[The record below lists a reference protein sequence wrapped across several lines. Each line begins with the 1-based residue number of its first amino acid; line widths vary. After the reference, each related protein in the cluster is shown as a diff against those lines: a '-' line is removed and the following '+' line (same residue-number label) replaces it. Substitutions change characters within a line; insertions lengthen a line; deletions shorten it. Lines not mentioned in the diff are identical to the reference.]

1 MERKLRKRQTRG
13 VPSNLLTVL
22 IVEGNASERRVLS
35 QVVRMQ
41 GWHVVE
47 ASNGKTAIAMV
58 ENRLPNLV
66 LLEAALPDMDGFEVC
81 RRIRKF
87 SSVPVI
93 MVTASH
99 TETEKVAGLASG
111 ADDYVVK
118 PYSPKELTA
127 RMLAVLRRSG
137 VI

>member
-1 MERKLRKRQTRG
+1 MEGKLKRRQARNHH
-13 VPSNLLTVL
+13 NLLTILLVD
-22 IVEGNASERRVLS
+22 GNASERWVLS
-35 QVVRMQ
+35 QVVRAQ

-47 ASNGKTAIAMV
+47 ASSGEAAIDMV
-58 ENRLPNLV
+58 KEQLVSLV
-66 LLEAALPDMDGFEVC
+66 LLEVALPDMNGFEVC

-93 MVTASH
+93 MVTAIK
-99 TETEKVAGLASG
+99 TESDRVAGLASG

-118 PYSPKELTA
+118 PYSPKELVA

-137 VI
+137 AI

>member
-1 MERKLRKRQTRG
+1 MEGKLKRRQARNHH
-13 VPSNLLTVL
+13 NLLTILLVD
-22 IVEGNASERRVLS
+22 GNASERWVLS
-35 QVVRMQ
+35 QVVRAQ

-47 ASNGKTAIAMV
+47 ASSGEAVIDMV
-58 ENRLPNLV
+58 KEQLVSLV
-66 LLEAALPDMDGFEVC
+66 LLEVALPDMNGFEVC

-93 MVTASH
+93 MVTAIK
-99 TETEKVAGLASG
+99 TESDRVAGLASG

-118 PYSPKELTA
+118 PYSPKELVA

-137 VI
+137 AI

>member
-1 MERKLRKRQTRG
+1 MEGKLKRRQARNHH
-13 VPSNLLTVL
+13 NLLTILLVD
-22 IVEGNASERRVLS
+22 GNASERWVLS
-35 QVVRMQ
+35 QVVRAQ

-47 ASNGKTAIAMV
+47 ASSGEAAIDMV
-58 ENRLPNLV
+58 KERLVSLV
-66 LLEAALPDMDGFEVC
+66 LLEVALPDMNGFEVC

-93 MVTASH
+93 MVTAIK
-99 TETEKVAGLASG
+99 TESDRVAGLASG

-118 PYSPKELTA
+118 PYSPKELVA

-137 VI
+137 AI